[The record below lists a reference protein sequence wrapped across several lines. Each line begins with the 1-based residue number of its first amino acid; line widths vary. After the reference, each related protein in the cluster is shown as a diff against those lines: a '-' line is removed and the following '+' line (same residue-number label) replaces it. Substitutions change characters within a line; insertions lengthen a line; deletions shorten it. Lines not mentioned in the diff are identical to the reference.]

1 MKSPSRP
8 DRDARS
14 QFAAAVGSARGRAGE
29 GVVRRGGENVPFGR
43 NIHESLANILGTEIV
58 GGVHPPGSL
67 LPNEFEMRERFS
79 VSRTA
84 LREAY
89 RVLTAKGLIVSR
101 PKVGTRVR
109 SKADW
114 NMLDPEVL
122 AWHLQTV
129 PTEGFVSDL
138 FVLRQMVEPPAAAM
152 AATLRPRASVE
163 RITAAYLEMER
174 NREGGND
181 MIGADLQF
189 HLAILEATGNHFIG
203 ALGGLIHAALLGT
216 FKLGWESPVRMQEN
230 RLLQH
235 KAVFEAIRDGRAD
248 DAQQAMSQLLSDSI
262 NDVREFLRERPG
274 ATTTTVAR
282 ATTLASK

>member
-1 MKSPSRP
+1 MALSGRSER
-8 DRDARS
+8 DIRDALT
-14 QFAAAVGSARGRAGE
+14 ARARRGPANDTSI
-29 GVVRRGGENVPFGR
+29 RRGGEGALFGR

-58 GGVHPPGSL
+58 GGVHVPGAL

-109 SKADW
+109 PKSDW

-129 PTEGFVSDL
+129 PTEAFVTDL
-138 FVLRQMVEPPAAAM
+138 FALRQMVEPPAAAM
-152 AATLRPRASVE
+152 AATLRPPDAVT
-163 RITAAYLEMER
+163 RIEAAYGEMER
-174 NREGGND
+174 FQSNAGD
-181 MIGADLQF
+181 IIDADLRF

-203 ALGGLIHAALLGT
+203 ALGSLIHAALLGS
-216 FKLGWESPVRMQEN
+216 FKLGWESPVKMQEN
-230 RLLQH
+230 RLVQH
-235 KAVFEAIRDGRAD
+235 RQVFEAIRDGRAAAAED
-248 DAQQAMSQLLSDSI
+248 HMRGLLRDSI
-262 NDVREFLRERPG
+262 GDVREFLRRRGAGSDAIRPPHS
-274 ATTTTVAR
+274 TAR
-282 ATTLASK
+282 PE

>member
-1 MKSPSRP
+1 MAANPPTGRS
-8 DRDARS
+8 DRDMRDAFS
-14 QFAAAVGSARGRAGE
+14 TGGGMARGDTA
-29 GVVRRGGENVPFGR
+29 VRRGADSIPFGR

-58 GGVHPPGSL
+58 GEVHPPGSL

-109 SKADW
+109 PKIDW

-129 PTEGFVSDL
+129 PTEAFVTDL
-138 FVLRQMVEPPAAAM
+138 FVLRQMVEPAAAAL
-152 AATLRPRASVE
+152 AATTRASGTME
-163 RITAAYLEMER
+163 RIAQAYSEMER
-174 NREGGND
+174 FRDGTGD
-181 MIGADLQF
+181 IISADLQF
-189 HLAILEATGNHFIG
+189 HMAILEASGNHFIG

-216 FKLGWESPVRMQEN
+216 FKLGWESPARMQEN

-235 KAVFEAIRDGRAD
+235 FAVFEAIRDGDPERAR
-248 DAQQAMSQLLSDSI
+248 AKMTELLKDSI
-262 NDVREFLRERPG
+262 DDVRENLHGQAAAP
-274 ATTTTVAR
+274 
-282 ATTLASK
+282 LAVPK

>member
-1 MKSPSRP
+1 MAASDRSDGDRP
-8 DRDARS
+8 NA
-14 QFAAAVGSARGRAGE
+14 GSGHARGRRADAP
-29 GVVRRGGENVPFGR
+29 VRRGGESVPFGR

-58 GGVHPPGSL
+58 GGIYPPGSL

-109 SKADW
+109 SKSDW

-122 AWHLQTV
+122 AWHLQTA
-129 PTEGFVSDL
+129 PTEDFVADL

-152 AATLRPRASVE
+152 AATLRPRASME
-163 RITAAYLEMER
+163 RISAAYAEMER
-174 NREGGND
+174 FRDGTGD
-181 MIGADLQF
+181 VITADLQF

-203 ALGGLIHAALLGT
+203 ALGGLIHAALLGS
-216 FKLGWESPVRMQEN
+216 FKLGWESPAKMQED

-235 KAVFEAIRDGRAD
+235 RAVLEAIRNGQPES
-248 DAQQAMSQLLSDSI
+248 AQRYMQTLLAESI
-262 NDVREFLRERPG
+262 KDVREHLRRRG
-274 ATTTTVAR
+274 AT
-282 ATTLASK
+282 ATSAIPPQTAATFK

>member
-1 MKSPSRP
+1 MPPPGRS
-8 DRDARS
+8 DRDMRDALSARS
-14 QFAAAVGSARGRAGE
+14 GHGRGGDSA
-29 GVVRRGGENVPFGR
+29 VRRGGEAVPFGR

-58 GGVHPPGSL
+58 GEVHPPGSL
-67 LPNEFEMRERFS
+67 LPNEFEMRERFA

-109 SKADW
+109 PKSDW

-138 FVLRQMVEPPAAAM
+138 FVLREMVEPAAAAM
-152 AATLRPRASVE
+152 AATTRPPATIE
-163 RITAAYLEMER
+163 RIAAAYAEMER
-174 NREGGND
+174 FRDGTGD
-181 MIGADLQF
+181 IISADLQF

-203 ALGGLIHAALLGT
+203 ALGGLIHAALLGS
-216 FKLGWESPVRMQEN
+216 FKLGWESPAKMQEN

-235 KAVFEAIRDGRAD
+235 FEVFEAIRDGDAERARQKMTVLLRD
-248 DAQQAMSQLLSDSI
+248 SIKDVRDYLLSL
-262 NDVREFLRERPG
+262 NPAPLVEP
-274 ATTTTVAR
+274 
-282 ATTLASK
+282 K

>member
-1 MKSPSRP
+1 M
-8 DRDARS
+8 RDAFS
-14 QFAAAVGSARGRAGE
+14 AAGGRARSGDPA
-29 GVVRRGGENVPFGR
+29 VRRGGDTIPFGR

-58 GGVHPPGSL
+58 GEVHPSGSL

-109 SKADW
+109 PKSDW

-129 PTEGFVSDL
+129 PTEAFVSDL
-138 FVLRQMVEPPAAAM
+138 FALREMVEPAAAAM
-152 AATLRPRASVE
+152 AATTRGKATID
-163 RITAAYLEMER
+163 RIAQAYSEMER
-174 NREGGND
+174 YRDGTGD
-181 MIGADLQF
+181 IISADLQF
-189 HLAILEATGNHFIG
+189 HLAILEATGNHFVG

-216 FKLGWESPVRMQEN
+216 FKLGWESPARMQES

-235 KAVFEAIRDGRAD
+235 YAVFEAIRDGDADRAR
-248 DAQQAMSQLLSDSI
+248 AKMTELLKDSI
-262 NDVREFLRERPG
+262 QDVRDSLHSQGPLPL
-274 ATTTTVAR
+274 VAP
-282 ATTLASK
+282 K